1 MYIDLG
7 EAGVLLAEM
16 LYQHLLQY
24 APSCV
29 FKYDAIGEADP
40 AIALSAV
47 RIHQEY
53 GTTVSRGRAC
63 MHGPLHACMYYPM
76 HDLMCAPPSAGYS
89 CGTDKCA
96 RFDGDGC

>member
-1 MYIDLG
+1 LLSLAHMYIDLG

-63 MHGPLHACMYYPM
+63 MHAFAVACM
-76 HDLMCAPPSAGYS
+76 HVLSNA
-89 CGTDKCA
+89 
-96 RFDGDGC
+96 